1 MPLLITPRLQLSH
14 GVEFVYNL
22 TVADTYDAKH
32 RMLNATS
39 GPSESDTSLPEALK
53 ELLYDDENDGRKL
66 AEYSDAELH
75 AMAKRCNGQAED
87 DADRGPFEAWRE
99 ANADHWLE
107 DSCMRIDVDW
117 LRERAYVFW
126 DENRPRNHQDGFGED
141 PGDRRDYTK
150 AEHEDMLESFDERS
164 KVWQKGGKGYWSRD
178 DTSRIIWPRG
188 APPSF

>member
-1 MPLLITPRLQLSH
+1 MTSLLQLFH
-14 GVEFVYNL
+14 GLEFVYNL
-22 TVADTYDAKH
+22 TIADTYDAKH
-32 RMLNATS
+32 KMLNATS
-39 GPSESDTSLPEALK
+39 GPSDNETSLPQALQ
-53 ELLYDDENDGRKL
+53 EVISDDGNDDRKL

-75 AMAKRCNGQAED
+75 AIAQDRSGQAED
-87 DADRGPFEAWRE
+87 DTDQGPYEAWRE
-99 ANADHWLE
+99 ANADYWLS
-107 DSCMRIDVDW
+107 DSCMSSDAAW

-126 DENRPRNHQDGFGED
+126 DEDRLRNHQDGFGED
-141 PGDRRDYTK
+141 PGDRRDCTK